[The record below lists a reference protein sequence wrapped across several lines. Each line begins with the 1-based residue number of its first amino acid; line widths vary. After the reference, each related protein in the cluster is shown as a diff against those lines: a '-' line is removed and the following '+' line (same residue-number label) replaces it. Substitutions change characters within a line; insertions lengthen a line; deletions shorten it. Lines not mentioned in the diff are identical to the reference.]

1 MKRLRD
7 GRQARPLGANGDTTG
22 HPSGDQRPEVP
33 APADEPTAS
42 RTRDWIV
49 NPDGPSTSRQAQ
61 LRRVG
66 EATLRQPGWMPW
78 GQRAAAIQGWI
89 DQQTHDPRTDAE
101 GEVEPDGRFATAGV
115 RSALNHDVAALNR
128 LWLGSYGAA
137 IDDDNATTDTDE
149 HETILRNAPSL
160 ASTLPYEVSG
170 HPVARGSEW
179 DSPLW
184 AEWDLAGQG
193 RLGTPPAVRN
203 EDESGDG
210 AGPHYSDVS
219 NASDAGEGTG
229 PQRDDGGSDS
239 RSLMD
244 LDFAPQANQHW
255 APANPS
261 GSADIPPPFFA
272 AHAGPPPQR
281 PDEEVRDFG
290 SEESLPLE
298 YGEMADLLQIL
309 RLHPTVAAVQNDPE
323 WAEAPPEWRTNAPGR
338 RLPRN
343 LISNITVF
351 LRDRAYRLGVRRL
364 EVHDGTCFRIKIT
377 RSRAVTVT
385 LRHPRSMEGV

>member
-7 GRQARPLGANGDTTG
+7 GRQARPLGDTTG
-22 HPSGDQRPEVP
+22 HPSGDQLPEFP
-33 APADEPTAS
+33 APADEPTTNRA
-42 RTRDWIV
+42 RGWIV
-49 NPDGPSTSRQAQ
+49 DPNGPSASRQAQ

-66 EATLRQPGWMPW
+66 EAILRQPDRMPW

-89 DQQTHDPRTDAE
+89 DRQTQDPGTDAE
-101 GEVEPDGRFATAGV
+101 EEVGPDGRFATAGV
-115 RSALNHDVAALNR
+115 RSAPNRDVAAMNR
-128 LWLGSYGAA
+128 RWFGSYGAA

-149 HETILRNAPSL
+149 HETIIRDAQSL
-160 ASTLPYEVSG
+160 ASTLQDEG
-170 HPVARGSEW
+170 NRHPLARGNEW
-179 DSPLW
+179 DSPVW
-184 AEWDLAGQG
+184 AEWNLAGQG
-193 RLGTPPAVRN
+193 RAATPPAVHH
-203 EDESGDG
+203 EDKSGDG

-219 NASDAGEGTG
+219 HASDTGGEVG

-239 RSLMD
+239 RSLMR
-244 LDFAPQANQHW
+244 LGFAPQAHQQW

-261 GSADIPPPFFA
+261 VSDDVPPPFVA
-272 AHAGPPPQR
+272 AHAGLPPQR
-281 PDEEVRDFG
+281 PDEGVVDFD

-309 RLHPTVAAVQNDPE
+309 RLHPTVAAVQDDPE

-338 RLPRN
+338 QLPRD

-351 LRDRAYRLGVRRL
+351 FRDRAYRLGVRRL